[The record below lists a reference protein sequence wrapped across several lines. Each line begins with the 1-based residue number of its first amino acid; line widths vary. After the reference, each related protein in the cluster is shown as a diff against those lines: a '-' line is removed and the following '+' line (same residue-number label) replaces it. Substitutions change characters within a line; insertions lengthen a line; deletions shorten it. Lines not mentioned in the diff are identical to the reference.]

1 MSNNWQQYVEKSR
14 RLSILRF
21 LKECGGQA
29 NDSIIQNVLE
39 NTYGFSKAS
48 RQTYRND
55 IRFCEDNGLIVISWA
70 GEVMVAQIT
79 KRGVEV
85 AEGRTTVEGI
95 QPPSVG
101 V

>member
-1 MSNNWQQYVEKSR
+1 MEQNWQAFVTRSR
-14 RLSILRF
+14 RLSLLRF

-39 NTYGFSKAS
+39 NTYGFSKNP
-48 RQTYRND
+48 RETYRQD
-55 IRFCEDNGLIVISWA
+55 IRFCEDHGLVIVSWA
-70 GEVMVAQIT
+70 GEIMVAAIT

-85 AEGRTTVEGI
+85 AEGRSKVEGI

>member
-1 MSNNWQQYVEKSR
+1 MEENWKQFVTKSR
-14 RLSILRF
+14 RLSLLRF

-39 NTYGFSKAS
+39 NTYGFSKS
-48 RQTYRND
+48 PRETYRQD
-55 IRFCEDNGLIVISWA
+55 IRFCEDNGLVVISWA

-85 AEGRTTVEGI
+85 AEGRTAVEGI